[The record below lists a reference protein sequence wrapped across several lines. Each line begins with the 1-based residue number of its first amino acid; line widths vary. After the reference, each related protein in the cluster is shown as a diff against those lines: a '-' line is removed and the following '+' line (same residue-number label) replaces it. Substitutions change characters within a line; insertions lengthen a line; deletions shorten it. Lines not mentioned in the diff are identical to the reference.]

1 MINPL
6 GLKSDQHLISPYN
19 ITPKSHSN
27 VTRIKEMITSKRV
40 LFVGILGNT
49 KRTMWRIQRLMQVV
63 KGVKTECT
71 FSTRMLKTLITHLKL
86 IFTTGGFY

>member
-1 MINPL
+1 
-6 GLKSDQHLISPYN
+6 
-19 ITPKSHSN
+19 
-27 VTRIKEMITSKRV
+27 MITSKRV

-71 FSTRMLKTLITHLKL
+71 FSTGTPPLPPHPTKLHTHALNAHYSSQTDIHDRRFL
-86 IFTTGGFY
+86 LMSFHHC